1 MTNLIDYL
9 EFPARDLAA
18 TKAFF
23 EQAFAWQ
30 FEAYGPDYTAFSGGG
45 LSGGFYRSEL
55 RSTEASGGALL
66 VFLSDDL
73 ALSQQ
78 TVIAAGGIIVKEIF
92 EFPGGQRFQ
101 FAEPSGNE
109 MGVWSKV

>member
-1 MTNLIDYL
+1 M
-9 EFPARDLAA
+9 
-18 TKAFF
+18 
-23 EQAFAWQ
+23 
-30 FEAYGPDYTAFSGGG
+30 
-45 LSGGFYRSEL
+45 SGGFYRSEL